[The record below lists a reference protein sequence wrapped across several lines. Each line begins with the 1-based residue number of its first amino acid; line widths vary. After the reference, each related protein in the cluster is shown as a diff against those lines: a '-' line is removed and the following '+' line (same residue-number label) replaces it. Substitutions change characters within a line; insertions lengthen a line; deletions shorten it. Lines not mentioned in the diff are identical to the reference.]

1 MRIGKL
7 DNASL
12 EKLVLSK
19 FSQTRP
25 EVLSKLAVGEDC
37 AVLDMGGDFV
47 VLSSDPITAAAENIG
62 SLSVHINC
70 NDAIAS
76 GAIPVGLLVTLLA
89 PPTTTEEE
97 IDSITDELSFSAKQ
111 IGIDILG
118 GHTEITDAVTRII
131 TSSTVVARVNKNT
144 RLIGMQPDD
153 DIVMTKWAGLEGGV
167 IMASDYEG
175 KLSPHLSLEQ
185 INTLKGLL
193 NCLSVVPEGKFA
205 LNNGATAMH
214 DITEGGVLGAA
225 WELSAREGI
234 GITLIKDAIPVLR
247 EIELACE
254 VFNVDMLRLISSGC
268 MLVACTNGTNMVKGL
283 NELGIAAAVIGKAT
297 GSCLCFDDGEA
308 ILPPNADEIYKLT
321 QYLNG

>member
-25 EVLSKLAVGEDC
+25 EVLSKLAIGEDC

-47 VLSSDPITAAAENIG
+47 VLSSDPITAATEKIG

-89 PPTTTEEE
+89 PPATTEEE
-97 IDSITDELSFSAKQ
+97 IDSITDELSFTAKQ
-111 IGIDILG
+111 AGIDILG

-131 TSSTVVARVNKNT
+131 TSSTVVARINRNI
-144 RLIGMQPDD
+144 RLVGTQPGD
-153 DIVMTKWAGLEGGV
+153 DIVMTKWVGLEGGV
-167 IMASDYEG
+167 IMASDHES
-175 KLSPHLSLEQ
+175 KLSHHLSIEQ
-185 INTLKGLL
+185 INKLKGLL
-193 NCLSVVPEGKFA
+193 NHLSVVPEGKFA

-225 WELSAREGI
+225 WELHAREGI
-234 GITLIKDAIPVLR
+234 GITIFKDAIPVLR
-247 EIELACE
+247 EIELACK
-254 VFNVDMLRLISSGC
+254 VFDVDMLRLISSGC
-268 MLVACTNGTNMVKGL
+268 MLISCGNGANMLKGL
-283 NELGIAAAVIGKAT
+283 NELGIDAAVIGKA
-297 GSCLCFDDGEA
+297 GGVGLCFDNGEA
-308 ILPPNADEIYKLT
+308 ILPPEADEIYKLT
-321 QYLNG
+321 